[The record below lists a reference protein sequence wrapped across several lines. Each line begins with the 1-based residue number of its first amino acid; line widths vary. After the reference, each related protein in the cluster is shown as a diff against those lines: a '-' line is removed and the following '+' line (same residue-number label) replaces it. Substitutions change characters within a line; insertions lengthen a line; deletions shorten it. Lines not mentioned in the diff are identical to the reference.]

1 MKTLLR
7 LSIAVGALVL
17 APTMTL
23 SAAQTPEDKGLWIA
37 EEADKRDLGWN
48 DSEVKLNMILR
59 NSHGDSSV
67 RDLRIR
73 SLEVPDRKIGDKSV
87 TIFDKPRDIKG
98 TAFLSHTKI
107 FDPDDQWLYL
117 PALKRVKRISS
128 ANKSGPFVGSEFAY
142 EDLVSQEVERY
153 GYKWLR
159 DEACGDLECYVVER
173 TPVYEHSGYTKQIV
187 WMDKTD
193 FQARKLEFYD
203 RKDSLLK
210 TLMLTD
216 YRRYLDTYWRAHTLE
231 MTNHQTGK
239 STTLTFSDYRFQVG
253 LAEKDFRKNRL
264 KRAK

>member
-1 MKTLLR
+1 MKQLSRLR
-7 LSIAVGALVL
+7 V
-17 APTMTL
+17 APMTPSL
-23 SAAQTPEDKGLWIA
+23 AAQTPEEKGKWTA
-37 EEADKRDLGWN
+37 EEAEKRDLGWTN
-48 DSEVKLNMILR
+48 SEVNLNMVLR
-59 NSHGDSSV
+59 NSDGDSSV
-67 RDLRIR
+67 RDLWIK
-73 SLEVPDRKIGDKSV
+73 SLEVSEPKLGDMSV

-128 ANKSGPFVGSEFAY
+128 ANKSGPFVRSEFAY

-153 GYKWLR
+153 SYKWLR

-173 TPVYEHSGYTKQIV
+173 TPVYEHSGYTEQIV
-187 WMDKTD
+187 WLDKTD
-193 FQARKLEFYD
+193 FQPRKLEFYD

-210 TLMLTD
+210 TLMLTG
-216 YRRYLDTYWRAHTLE
+216 YHTLE

-239 STTLTFSDYRFQVG
+239 STRLTFSDYRFKTGQK
-253 LAEKDFRKNRL
+253 AADFRKNRL